1 VLLLLLQVDLLVERA
16 LAEDDRERRRAGVE
30 QLRKLD
36 FAAVEKAVR
45 SPSFGPPKLE
55 PGRIVERPGY
65 ALHVPAAYD
74 PETAWPLLVTLHGF
88 NPSGDA
94 PAVPNWIQA
103 WLRCAGARE
112 RLILVAPTTTRHTRR
127 ATRSRR

>member
-16 LAEDDRERRRAGVE
+16 PAEDDRERRRAGVE

-65 ALHVPAAYD
+65 AIHVPLAYD
-74 PETAWPLLVTLHGF
+74 PATTWPLLVTLHGF

-94 PAVPNWIQA
+94 RAGPDWIQA